1 MTRTSI
7 TDESI
12 SIRLLENTVRLYIC
26 SVIQE
31 YAYTLSILNYVER
44 NMQARIC
51 TFS

>member
-26 SVIQE
+26 SVIQD
-31 YAYTLSILNYVER
+31 YAYTSILNYVEK